1 MRDIAAVFPR
11 AIIDR
16 NSVLGGNM
24 SNDLTPMLA
33 RGLDAKV
40 TTITFDLEVL
50 PPLAASAAQ
59 TR

>member
-1 MRDIAAVFPR
+1 
-11 AIIDR
+11 
-16 NSVLGGNM
+16 M